1 MIENAIPTVT
11 IRAGKRKKILRVDEQ
26 TLERW
31 VKSREREGKR
41 TTGASSSVIEQNV
54 TA

>member
-31 VKSREREGKR
+31 VKSQREKAKELR
-41 TTGASSSVIEQNV
+41 AQVHP
-54 TA
+54 